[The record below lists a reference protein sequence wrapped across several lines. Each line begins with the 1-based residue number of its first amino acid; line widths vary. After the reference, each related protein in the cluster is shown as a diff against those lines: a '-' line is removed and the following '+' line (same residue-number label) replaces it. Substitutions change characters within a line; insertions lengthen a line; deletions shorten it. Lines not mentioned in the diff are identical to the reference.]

1 MATTP
6 APIPE
11 APGMPPQAPPPSE
24 VTPAVPAAPV
34 DPRTAIVEKYRALG
48 YDSTPP
54 PAPPAA
60 EPPPPAAPDAPVS
73 DAEATPPGEHLSPVG
88 GDVSGIREEL
98 AALKAALADALA
110 AKPAAPAPEPAAP
123 TGPPPE
129 DPDEAWLAL
138 ISQGKVKEANA
149 LLRASLLEQAK
160 REMLGP
166 AVEQVQAE
174 LEQRA
179 KVQHEIDAFN
189 TSVRS
194 TAKDVIDA
202 GFEEQIAARVEFEIS
217 NKLANKS
224 ITDGTQLVEAYKSA
238 VTKQVEEARKLIQ
251 RIRGDGAN
259 QARTAAAVAA
269 AASAVAVPGDTRPPA
284 PANAKPPAMS
294 PADVI
299 KLRTEAHLRTRGY
312 TA

>member
-6 APIPE
+6 IP
-11 APGMPPQAPPPSE
+11 
-24 VTPAVPAAPV
+24 APV
-34 DPRTAIVEKYRALG
+34 LETPVDVVSTPETQPTAADQRTAIVEKYRSLG
-48 YDSTPP
+48 YDSLPATSAAPVP
-54 PAPPAA
+54 EAPAPEAPPTSDASA
-60 EPPPPAAPDAPVS
+60 EP
-73 DAEATPPGEHLSPVG
+73 TGEHLSPVG

-98 AALKAALADALA
+98 AALKAALAEALA
-110 AKPAAPAPEPAAP
+110 ARSAPAPEPAAP
-123 TGPPPE
+123 VEATPSE
-129 DPDEAWLAL
+129 DPDDQWFDL
-138 ISQGKVKEANA
+138 IRQGKVREANA
-149 LLRASLLEQAK
+149 LLRASVLEQAK

-179 KVQHEIDAFN
+179 AVQHEIDTFN
-189 TSVRS
+189 TSIRS
-194 TAKDVIDA
+194 NAKDVIDA

-224 ITDGTQLVEAYKSA
+224 ITNGPQLVEAYKTA

-259 QARTAAAVAA
+259 QARTAAAAA
-269 AASAVAVPGDTRPPA
+269 AASSATAVPGDVRPPA
-284 PANAKPPAMS
+284 ATGAKAPPMS

-299 KLRTEAHLRTRGY
+299 RLRTEAQLASRGY